1 MDWYEELDK
10 WIEAYLPDLEVRAE
24 EPMARHTSFRIG
36 GPARR
41 MAFPMSAEQVVLLY
55 EFARECG
62 ARPLVI
68 GNGTNLL
75 VPDEGLDR
83 LVIDTTGLG

>member
-1 MDWYEELDK
+1 MDWYQELDK

-41 MAFPMSAEQVVLLY
+41 MA
-55 EFARECG
+55 
-62 ARPLVI
+62 
-68 GNGTNLL
+68 
-75 VPDEGLDR
+75 
-83 LVIDTTGLG
+83 